1 MKALALISGGTSG
14 IGLATAR
21 RLAANY
27 RVALVYARDSERAA
41 AVESSFSG
49 DAEVKTFRL
58 EVGSDDSVAA
68 GYAEIVAHF
77 RDSPAVLI
85 NAAGVAR
92 FQRFFVQAR
101 SLELAQEMMNINY
114 FGTLRLIEKVLPQM
128 YARRQGCIVNLSSVS
143 GLGGNLGV
151 IGYAESKAAIRCLTQ
166 NLAMEVA
173 HRGVAINCVSPGRV
187 DTPMTGEFLAQFE
200 KASINAPLGR
210 PIEADEVARLIEFL
224 VGMGPAINGQNLLID
239 GGTSLAKIQP
249 QPR

>member
-27 RVALVYARDSERAA
+27 RVALVYARDSQRAA
-41 AVESSFSG
+41 AVESSFG
-49 DAEVKTFRL
+49 ADAEVKTFRL

-68 GYAEIVAHF
+68 GYAEIVDHF
-77 RDSPAVLI
+77 GDSPAVLV

-128 YARRQGCIVNLSSVS
+128 YARRHGCIVNLSSVS

-200 KASINAPLGR
+200 KASINTPLGR

-249 QPR
+249 QAR